1 MQIFLNLSKEK
12 SLRANVMPV
21 DNVIL
26 LPKMSYWLIF
36 LFQVMSRCSVFILFF
51 YPTIKIT
58 GRSHCGLCF
67 PWEHFG
73 AQLWVGTVSLRSCV
87 HVFVHLTSGFL
98 PAMHYCCCPFTACN
112 AAEWIQGRIRSVTQL
127 WGKESFI
134 AEWNRLRQKLKFEE
148 SWGLQ

>member
-87 HVFVHLTSGFL
+87 HVFVVSPQGSFL
-98 PAMHYCCCPFTACN
+98 LCTTAAALSLHCN

-127 WGKESFI
+127 SGKESFI